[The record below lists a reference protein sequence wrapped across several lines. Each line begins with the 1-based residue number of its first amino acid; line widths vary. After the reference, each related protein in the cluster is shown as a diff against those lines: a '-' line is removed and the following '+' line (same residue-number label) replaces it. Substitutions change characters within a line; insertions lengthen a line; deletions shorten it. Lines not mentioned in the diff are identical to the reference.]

1 MTKHRA
7 DSNPLDGAPQAV
19 PQAPVYP
26 HHKDN
31 ILFLLGGILVGF
43 VFAYLLFEAMSTRQP
58 PRLTPALR
66 AQIALGDEVQG
77 AGADARVDAQGQAP
91 GDAQGQQ
98 NQQAAMAEIQQLRAY
113 VEKNPNDAKAVRQL
127 ADLNFDIQNWQRAQ
141 ELYHHY
147 LELKPDDPDVMTDLG
162 ITYRGIKDYD
172 KALDL
177 FRRTQKLAPDHW
189 QALYNEVV
197 VLAFDLKKLDQAG
210 TVLAKLEQMQPAN
223 PDVKKL
229 ADAVARQ
236 RSAA

>member
-1 MTKHRA
+1 M
-7 DSNPLDGAPQAV
+7 N
-19 PQAPVYP
+19 
-26 HHKDN
+26 KDN
-31 ILFLLGGILVGF
+31 LLYLMGGLLVGF

-66 AQIALGDEVQG
+66 AQIALGDEAVQSG
-77 AGADARVDAQGQAP
+77 SADARVDAQGQAP

-113 VEKNPNDAKAVRQL
+113 VEKNPNDASAVRKL
-127 ADLNFDIQNWQRAQ
+127 ADLNFDIQNWRRAQ
-141 ELYHHY
+141 ELYSHY
-147 LELKPDDPDVMTDLG
+147 LELKPNDPDVMTDLG
-162 ITYRGIKDYD
+162 ITYRGVKDYG

-177 FRRTQKLAPDHW
+177 FRQTQKLSPGHW

-210 TVLAKLEQMQPAN
+210 TVLAKLEQMQPGN
-223 PDVKKL
+223 PDVKRL

>member
-1 MTKHRA
+1 V
-7 DSNPLDGAPQAV
+7 N
-19 PQAPVYP
+19 
-26 HHKDN
+26 KDN
-31 ILFLLGGILVGF
+31 LLYLLGGLLVGF

-66 AQIALGDEVQG
+66 AQLAMGDEAVQG
-77 AGADARVDAQGQAP
+77 SGAADARVDAQGQAP
-91 GDAQGQQ
+91 GDAQGQPGG
-98 NQQAAMAEIQQLRAY
+98 QQGGPAMAEI
-113 VEKNPNDAKAVRQL
+113 PNDTDAVRKL

-141 ELYHHY
+141 ELYSHY
-147 LELKPDDPDVMTDLG
+147 LELKPNDPDVMTDLG
-162 ITYRGIKDYD
+162 ITYRGRKDFD

-223 PDVKKL
+223 PDVKRL

>member
-1 MTKHRA
+1 V
-7 DSNPLDGAPQAV
+7 N
-19 PQAPVYP
+19 
-26 HHKDN
+26 KDN
-31 ILFLLGGILVGF
+31 LLYLMGGLLVGF

-66 AQIALGDEVQG
+66 AQIALGDEAVQSG
-77 AGADARVDAQGQAP
+77 SADARVDAQGQAP

-113 VEKNPNDAKAVRQL
+113 VEKNPNDASAVRKL
-127 ADLNFDIQNWQRAQ
+127 ADLNFDIQNWRRAQ
-141 ELYHHY
+141 ELYSHY
-147 LELKPDDPDVMTDLG
+147 LELKPNDPDVMTDLG
-162 ITYRGIKDYD
+162 ITYRGVKDYG

-177 FRRTQKLAPDHW
+177 FRQTQKLSPGHW

-210 TVLAKLEQMQPAN
+210 TVLAKLEQMQPGN
-223 PDVKKL
+223 PDVKRL

>member
-1 MTKHRA
+1 V
-7 DSNPLDGAPQAV
+7 N
-19 PQAPVYP
+19 
-26 HHKDN
+26 KDN
-31 ILFLLGGILVGF
+31 LLYLMGGLLVGF

-66 AQIALGDEVQG
+66 AQIASGDEAVQG
-77 AGADARVDAQGQAP
+77 GGAADARVDAQGQAP
-91 GDAQGQQ
+91 GDAQGAAARGQ
-98 NQQAAMAEIQQLRAY
+98 AMAEIQKLREH

-147 LELKPDDPDVMTDLG
+147 LELKPNDPDVMTDLG
-162 ITYRGIKDYD
+162 ITYRGVKDYD

-177 FRRTQKLAPDHW
+177 FHQTQKLAPDHW

-210 TVLAKLEQMQPAN
+210 TVLAKLEQMQPGN
-223 PDVKKL
+223 PDVKRL

>member
-1 MTKHRA
+1 L
-7 DSNPLDGAPQAV
+7 N
-19 PQAPVYP
+19 
-26 HHKDN
+26 KDN
-31 ILFLLGGILVGF
+31 LLYLMGGLLVGF
-43 VFAYLLFEAMSTRQP
+43 VFAYLLFEAMATRQP

-66 AQIALGDEVQG
+66 AQIAAGDEAVQTG
-77 AGADARVDAQGQAP
+77 AADARVDAQGQAP
-91 GDAQGQQ
+91 GGGQGQPDPQ
-98 NQQAAMAEIQQLRAY
+98 EAMAEIQQLRAY
-113 VEKNPNDAKAVRQL
+113 VEKNPNDADAVRKL

-141 ELYHHY
+141 ELYQHY
-147 LELKPDDPDVMTDLG
+147 LELKPNDPDVMTDLG
-162 ITYRGIKDYD
+162 ITYRGIKNYD

-177 FRRTQKLAPDHW
+177 FRQTQKLSPGHW

-210 TVLAKLEQMQPAN
+210 TVLAKLEQMQPGN

>member
-1 MTKHRA
+1 V
-7 DSNPLDGAPQAV
+7 N
-19 PQAPVYP
+19 
-26 HHKDN
+26 KDN
-31 ILFLLGGILVGF
+31 LLYLMGGLLVGF

-66 AQIALGDEVQG
+66 AQIATGDEAVQS
-77 AGADARVDAQGQAP
+77 GADARVDAQGQAP

-98 NQQAAMAEIQQLRAY
+98 QNPQAAMAEIQQLRAY
-113 VEKNPNDAKAVRQL
+113 VEKNPNDADAVRKL

-141 ELYHHY
+141 ELYNHY
-147 LELKPDDPDVMTDLG
+147 LELKPNDPDVMTDLG
-162 ITYRGIKDYD
+162 ITYRGVKEYD

-177 FRRTQKLAPDHW
+177 FRRTQELKPDHW

-223 PDVKKL
+223 PDVKRL

>member
-1 MTKHRA
+1 V
-7 DSNPLDGAPQAV
+7 N
-19 PQAPVYP
+19 
-26 HHKDN
+26 KDN
-31 ILFLLGGILVGF
+31 LLYLLGGLLVGF

-66 AQIALGDEVQG
+66 AQLAMGDEAVQG
-77 AGADARVDAQGQAP
+77 SGAADARVDAQGQAP
-91 GDAQGQQ
+91 GDAQGQPGG
-98 NQQAAMAEIQQLRAY
+98 QQGGPAMAEIQKLREY
-113 VEKNPNDAKAVRQL
+113 VEKNPNDTDAVRKL

-141 ELYHHY
+141 ELYSHY
-147 LELKPDDPDVMTDLG
+147 LELKPNDPDVMTDLG
-162 ITYRGIKDYD
+162 ITYRGRKDFD

-223 PDVKKL
+223 PDVKRL